1 MEVSNVAATSNDFYK
16 QIAAPQK
23 NTKTAQELSQSKPET
38 QVQAAAPQIQDKAP
52 EQTDT
57 NSKKLQL
64 RGSFDRAVD
73 KFTTGIQNSADLN
86 DTVEVPRTIFKGY
99 LSFMAG
105 TALMTAGSF
114 LKRTKTIEKA
124 LEDGAKEI
132 ITKTRTLPK
141 VLNILGLIIATF
153 GTFSF
158 VRPYLIK
165 DKKEAEIKPETK
177 EIPTEKSID
186 SESKPTESNGLKA

>member
-1 MEVSNVAATSNDFYK
+1 MEVSNVTATSNDFYK

-23 NTKTAQELSQSKPET
+23 NAKGTQEVSQPKPET
-38 QVQAAAPQIQDKAP
+38 QVQAAAPQTQVKAP
-52 EQTDT
+52 EQADK
-57 NSKKLQL
+57 NSKIQL

-132 ITKTRTLPK
+132 VTKTRSLPK
-141 VLNILGLIIATF
+141 VLNILGLAIATF

-165 DKKEAEIKPETK
+165 DKKEAEITPGIK
-177 EIPTEKSID
+177 EIQTEKPID
-186 SESKPTESNGLKA
+186 SESKPAESSESKA